1 MRIEKKTTESA
12 HLIHLK
18 SLKQLSQNTEIPFF
32 PFTLSTTNIMQQEDY
47 TEQPVEFKTAAQVT
61 PKDFTIWFVS
71 GTCND
76 IRLCAGSKKT
86 SLIYNSYAVLASLP
100 ALCLNT
106 EMENLNWLLKWFIV
120 KKQA

>member
-12 HLIHLK
+12 HLINLK
-18 SLKQLSQNTEIPFF
+18 SMKQLSQNTEIPFF
-32 PFTLSTTNIMQQEDY
+32 SFTLSMTNIMQQEDY

-61 PKDFTIWFVS
+61 PKDFTVWFVS

-76 IRLCAGSKKT
+76 IRLFAGIKKT
-86 SLIYNSYAVLASLP
+86 SPIYNSYAVLASLP
-100 ALCLNT
+100 ALNA

-120 KKQA
+120 KEQA

>member
-18 SLKQLSQNTEIPFF
+18 SVKQLSQNTEIPFF
-32 PFTLSTTNIMQQEDY
+32 PFTLSTTNIMQQDY

-76 IRLCAGSKKT
+76 IRFCASSKKT
-86 SLIYNSYAVLASLP
+86 SLIYNSYAVLTSLP

-106 EMENLNWLLKWFIV
+106 EMENLNWLLK
-120 KKQA
+120 